1 MAGLT
6 VYVEV
11 SIDDKGQ
18 LTCSPD
24 PVKVQGADAL
34 LVFELTSPGWTFA
47 KTGAI
52 ALKEPASDFPYAS
65 WTIKPTTAAL
75 VDLNRVKG
83 TYPYNVAVVQTST
96 GRQFVFDPGI
106 ENEG

>member
-6 VYVEV
+6 VSVEV
-11 SIDDKGQ
+11 SIDDKGN

-34 LVFELTSPGWTFA
+34 LVFEMTSPGWTFA
-47 KTGAI
+47 KTNAI

-65 WTIKPTTAAL
+65 WTIKPTTAVL

-83 TYPYNVAVVQTST
+83 TFPYNVAVVQTST
-96 GRQFVFDPGI
+96 GKEFVFDPSI
-106 ENEG
+106 ENEA

>member
-6 VYVEV
+6 VNVQV
-11 SIDDKGQ
+11 SIDDKGN

-24 PVKVQGADAL
+24 PVKVRGADAL

-47 KTGAI
+47 KANAI
-52 ALKEPASDFPYAS
+52 ALKEPAPDFPHVS
-65 WTIKPTTAAL
+65 WTIKPTTAVL

-83 TYPYNVAVVQTST
+83 TFPYNVAVVQTST
-96 GRQFVFDPGI
+96 GKEFVFDPSI
-106 ENEG
+106 ENES

>member
-11 SIDDKGQ
+11 SVDDKGK

-34 LVFELTSPGWTFA
+34 LVFEMTSPDWTFA
-47 KTGAI
+47 KANAI
-52 ALKEPASDFPYAS
+52 ALKEPAGDFPYAS
-65 WTIKPTTAAL
+65 WTIKPTTAVL

-83 TYPYNVAVVQTST
+83 TFPYNVAVVQTST
-96 GRQFVFDPGI
+96 GKEFVFDPSI
-106 ENEG
+106 ENEA